1 NIDQAHILQDLTAFT
16 ENRAAGGC
24 NGNADGYPTDCYL
37 LGGGLYNNGKVW
49 KAAQPS
55 FLPSPG
61 TGYKGNWHFVEAY
74 FQLNSIANGA
84 GVPDGIVRYW
94 FDGQLVI
101 EHANVLLRTGTHPSM
116 KFNQLLIA
124 PYIGVGSPVDQTMW
138 VDNLTVA
145 TGRPWGR
152 SRARFRQCSPSA
164 TRRSAARVGRRAV

>member
-1 NIDQAHILQDLTAFT
+1 M
-16 ENRAAGGC
+16 
-24 NGNADGYPTDCYL
+24 
-37 LGGGLYNNGKVW
+37 W

-145 TGRPWGR
+145 TGRP
-152 SRARFRQCSPSA
+152 
-164 TRRSAARVGRRAV
+164 